1 MYIGVSRLA
10 RAASGGSVKQD
21 KKFIEAVNKAVQQS
35 SMVSQKV
42 IKRVTKDLDSAIT
55 SGNEQAVILLK
66 KQLESLKVAQALS
79 KTQDAELARLFQ
91 QGQKLNAT
99 QYQQLDK
106 YLQKMTGLST
116 DLNSVLQTSLSNL
129 SDDIVKA
136 VNGDTS
142 KQAKLHSAK
151 QLAQAIGSSGMFD
164 KSPAFKELLAFTKNQ
179 TDLTEQSTKQLID
192 LVDKMNSEVQSV
204 DRLNDLIKIAQDSS
218 KDEKTQIHALN
229 NIIVSLGDSNKFLNE
244 LNQLK
249 AIANS
254 SDAMSAKLNKLGP
267 LLKHLETSSLQTRT
281 LHTLQQI
288 EFGLKKGGLSDTTK
302 AKLKS
307 GAAYVGGAAAGKAA
321 EHGSDITKLLMSQIP
336 GLSQVDMATD
346 GWLSDKAST
355 IATAGAGAAGAKGLS
370 KIKGLF
376 KRGGGTAAK
385 AAESG
390 VVGAAERAAL
400 RGGGSKGLL
409 KLLGKGGKWGKL
421 AAAAGAGYLMLS
433 GDDAEAAP
441 MTPQGVAVPES
452 SANPLTE
459 AALYAAAPKVA
470 AKTGVSALAS
480 KGATKAATSILGE
493 SAGGALAKGAKS
505 VLGKASGVANVAV
518 GAYDYATANNT
529 AERKEA
535 VGSTVGSMGGAWAG
549 AAAGAA
555 IGSVVP
561 IVGTAIGGVIGGIIG
576 SVGGS
581 FLGSS
586 ATGLFED
593 PQDNIPD
600 AIKKKG
606 PIAEAIYVDDMIK
619 SGEYDEDDIKEL
631 RKYQKSCLSTQNISD
646 YINNTAGGNVQRLM
660 QIMDSSALSGTYPEV
675 YSAIMDYVN
684 TTLIPNQKG
693 VDAKNVQGIGTA
705 LDVIN
710 QKQDVGKSI
719 TSTGGENQPSNSI
732 DSLQIKTQ
740 KSITAIDSLP
750 AQDQKQVSDLIDAGI
765 DGSAKADAYADDA
778 GQHSLVN
785 KLMGWVSNVLPT
797 GIFPMVTMGVSADA
811 MTGGNVSDWLANMFG
826 GEGGGFFGPTKNQP
840 GGVLPPDALNSIKST
855 VPSTGNEAEDV
866 ANTVMAGNERG
877 TMSGYFESRGNVR
890 SISTGAGDIGG
901 VSYGGHQIA
910 SKTGTMGEFMRSP
923 QAKAFA
929 GQFAGLTPGTPA
941 FNTAYKQFTSTSE
954 GAAAMDKAQDDFIIA
969 THYNPVVNRV
979 QKNTGVDINKQ
990 SKAVQEAAYVS
1001 AVAYGSSGGASKLER
1016 AFKEAGISGDGPQDQ
1031 AKMIDTIYQD
1041 RIAHIQQDYSK
1052 SPISTQR
1059 SMTARY
1065 QREWAVA
1072 KAVLTKENAAKGI
1085 TAVDTTSQAVMPMN
1099 TGQQT
1104 GITPSGASG
1113 IVAGDNSITPT
1124 ASGIITKPAQ
1134 LDASSSALVRE
1145 NEVLKNTR
1153 NNNPSVVPSQPA
1165 PIMPSNAGS
1174 IRPPSNIDDYG
1185 LAFANKL
1192 LWDN

>member
-1 MYIGVSRLA
+1 MYIGVSKLA

-21 KKFIEAVNKAVQQS
+21 KKFIEAINKAVQQS

-79 KTQDAELARLFQ
+79 KTQDAELAKLFQ
-91 QGQKLNAT
+91 QGQKLNDT

-116 DLNSVLQTSLSNL
+116 DLNMVLQTSLSNL

-179 TDLTEQSTKQLID
+179 TDLTEQSTKQLIE
-192 LVDKMNSEVQSV
+192 LVDKMNLEVQSV

-288 EFGLKKGGLSDTTK
+288 EFGLKKSGLSDTTK

-321 EHGSDITKLLMSQIP
+321 EHGSDITKLLMSKIP
-336 GLSQVDMATD
+336 GLNVVDMATD
-346 GWLSDKAST
+346 GAISDKASD
-355 IATAGAGAAGAKGLS
+355 IAGIGAGYIGAKTLG
-370 KIKGLF
+370 KVKGLL
-376 KRGGGTAAK
+376 KGGGTATR

-409 KLLGKGGKWGKL
+409 KLLGKGGRLGKL

-441 MTPQGVAVPES
+441 MVPQGVAVPES

-459 AALYAAAPKVA
+459 AAIYAAAPKVA

-480 KGATKAATSILGE
+480 KGATKAATSLLGE
-493 SAGGALAKGAKS
+493 GAGGALAKGAKS
-505 VLGKASGVANVAV
+505 VVGKASGIANVAV

-535 VGSTVGSMGGAWAG
+535 VGSTLGSMIGGA
-549 AAAGAA
+549 
-555 IGSVVP
+555 I
-561 IVGTAIGGVIGGIIG
+561 GTAIPIPVVGTLIGATAGGYIG
-576 SVGGS
+576 SKVS
-581 FLGSS
+581 EWF
-586 ATGLFED
+586 AED

-600 AIKKKG
+600 DVKKNG
-606 PIAEAIYVDDMIK
+606 PIAEAVCINDMIK
-619 SGEYDEDDIKEL
+619 NGDYDNDQIAKL
-631 RKYQKSCLSTQNISD
+631 RKYQQSCLSTQNISD

-660 QIMDSSALSGTYPEV
+660 QIMDSSAMPSAYPEV

-684 TTLIPNQKG
+684 TTVIPNQKDA
-693 VDAKNVQGIGTA
+693 DAKNVQGIGTA

-765 DGSAKADAYADDA
+765 DGSAKADAYVDDA

-826 GEGGGFFGPTKNQP
+826 GGGGGFFGPTKNQP
-840 GGVLPPDALNSIKST
+840 GGVLPPEALNSIKST

-1016 AFKEAGISGDGPQDQ
+1016 AFKEAGISGDGQQDQ

-1072 KAVLTKENAAKGI
+1072 KAVLAKENAAKGV

-1124 ASGIITKPAQ
+1124 AAGITVKPAQ

>member
-21 KKFIEAVNKAVQQS
+21 KKFIEAINKAVQQS

-66 KQLESLKVAQALS
+66 KQLDALKITQALS

-179 TDLTEQSTKQLID
+179 TDLTEQSTKQLIE

-254 SDAMSAKLNKLGP
+254 SDAMASKMNKLGP
-267 LLKHLETSSLQTRT
+267 VLKHLENNSLQTRT

-288 EFGLKKGGLSDTTK
+288 EFGLKKRGLSDTTK

-307 GAAYVGGAAAGKAA
+307 GAAYVGGAAAGKAG

-336 GLSQVDMATD
+336 GLNVVDMATD
-346 GWLSDKAST
+346 GAISDKASD
-355 IATAGAGAAGAKGLS
+355 IVGIGAGYVGAKVAG
-370 KIKGLF
+370 KAKGLF
-376 KRGGGTAAK
+376 KRGGGTATR

-390 VVGAAERAAL
+390 AIGAAERAAL

-441 MTPQGVAVPES
+441 MVPAGVAVPQS

-459 AALYAAAPKVA
+459 AAIYAAAPKVA
-470 AKTGVSALAS
+470 AKTGVSALAN
-480 KGATKAATSILGE
+480 KATTKAATSLLGE
-493 SAGGALAKGAKS
+493 GAGGALAKGAKS
-505 VLGKASGVANVAV
+505 VVGKASGIANVAV
-518 GAYDYATANNT
+518 GAYDYAMANNT

-600 AIKKKG
+600 DVKKKG

-619 SGEYDEDDIKEL
+619 SGKYDEDDIKEL

-660 QIMDSSALSGTYPEV
+660 QILNSSALSGTYPEV

-710 QKQDVGKSI
+710 QKQEVGKSV
-719 TSTGGENQPSNSI
+719 SATGGENQPSNSI

-740 KSITAIDSLP
+740 KSITTIDSLP

-765 DGSAKADAYADDA
+765 DGSAKADAYVDDA

-797 GIFPMVTMGVSADA
+797 GIFPMVTVGVDN
-811 MTGGNVSDWLANMFG
+811 GSDRDSILGRIFNNPN
-826 GEGGGFFGPTKNQP
+826 GFFGGTKGQP
-840 GGVLPPDALNSIKST
+840 GGNAPPQGYLAYPTGPAQPNPQIMSNMTSDPNRINVAKGTKFERVRSYRNNNFGNIEFRGQAGATMGDAGRFARWETPEEGLRAVSNQLVRYYTGKTTGRQLTSVSDIINTWAPSAENNTPGYIASVAKSLGVDPNQPLDLLNNQTQMREMVKTISKVEGGTDLNSL
-855 VPSTGNEAEDV
+855 
-866 ANTVMAGNERG
+866 
-877 TMSGYFESRGNVR
+877 
-890 SISTGAGDIGG
+890 G
-901 VSYGGHQIA
+901 VSDKFIDTALGSYNQ
-910 SKTGTMGEFMRSP
+910 KTGKYEGEFNQSTLEKLNENRT
-923 QAKAFA
+923 K
-929 GQFAGLTPGTPA
+929 AGL
-941 FNTAYKQFTSTSE
+941 K
-954 GAAAMDKAQDDFIIA
+954 
-969 THYNPVVNRV
+969 PVTKTD
-979 QKNTGVDINKQ
+979 Q
-990 SKAVQEAAYVS
+990 
-1001 AVAYGSSGGASKLER
+1001 YGS
-1016 AFKEAGISGDGPQDQ
+1016 
-1031 AKMIDTIYQD
+1031 
-1041 RIAHIQQDYSK
+1041 
-1052 SPISTQR
+1052 
-1059 SMTARY
+1059 
-1065 QREWAVA
+1065 
-1072 KAVLTKENAAKGI
+1072 VLTPSSSN
-1085 TAVDTTSQAVMPMN
+1085 
-1099 TGQQT
+1099 T
-1104 GITPSGASG
+1104 GITPPGASG
-1113 IVAGDNSITPT
+1113 IVAGDTPLTPT

-1134 LDASSSALVRE
+1134 LDASSSTLVRE

-1153 NNNPSVVPSQPA
+1153 NNNPSVIPSQPA

-1174 IRPPSNIDDYG
+1174 IKPPSNIDDYG
-1185 LAFANKL
+1185 LVFANKL